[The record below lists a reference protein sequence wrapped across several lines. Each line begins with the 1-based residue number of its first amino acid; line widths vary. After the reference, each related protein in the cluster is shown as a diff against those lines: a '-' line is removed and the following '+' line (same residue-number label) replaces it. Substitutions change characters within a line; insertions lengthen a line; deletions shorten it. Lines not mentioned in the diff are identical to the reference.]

1 MLTVLQIQ
9 LVTVETLRGGAQ
21 PEGEAAG
28 SAGVRQR
35 RAFKREDKVAYLFK

>member
-9 LVTVETLRGGAQ
+9 LVTVETLGGVEEGGGAAQ

-28 SAGVRQR
+28 SAAAR
-35 RAFKREDKVAYLFK
+35 

>member
-9 LVTVETLRGGAQ
+9 LVTVETLWGVEEWEEVGGAQ

-28 SAGVRQR
+28 SAGVR
-35 RAFKREDKVAYLFK
+35 